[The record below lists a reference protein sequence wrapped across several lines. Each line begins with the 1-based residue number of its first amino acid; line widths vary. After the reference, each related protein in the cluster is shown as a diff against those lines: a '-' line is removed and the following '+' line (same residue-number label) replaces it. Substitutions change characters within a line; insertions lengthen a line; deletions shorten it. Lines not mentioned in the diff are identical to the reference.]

1 MDKPSLTIRPDTPVT
16 PKPLKID
23 VEKKLESQLR
33 ELEDLLRYYNK
44 KEDFQAR
51 ATLQVA
57 KTNVLLGLQKYEN

>member
-1 MDKPSLTIRPDTPVT
+1 MDKPSFTIRPNRPVT

-23 VEKKLESQLR
+23 VEKKLESQLK
-33 ELEDLLRYYNK
+33 ELEDLIRYHNK